1 MRMICTLILTSLL
14 TITLPVHAQEGKES
28 ADPVVYKVEFSIH
41 DGGDATAKAGR
52 HYTMVVD
59 TTGKGTFRVG
69 ERVPYATGSFQPG
82 AGGASGPLA
91 TQYTYLDTGVNID
104 CRLRNLNGTITLS
117 ADIDIST
124 ISPRDKAS
132 PINPPNP
139 TVAQIRMAGV
149 SAVVSLGKPALVG
162 SIDDPVTGRRFDV
175 DVTVTKAN

>member
-1 MRMICTLILTSLL
+1 MPTVSLFEQHHRAG
-14 TITLPVHAQEGKES
+14 PSFYQEAHRGES
-28 ADPVVYKVEFSIH
+28 MVPFGGGSTT
-41 DGGDATAKAGR
+41 DGGWLRGDACDPKGAKGR
-52 HYTMVVD
+52 
-59 TTGKGTFRVG
+59 FSVG
-69 ERVPYATGSFQPG
+69 DKVAYATNSFQPG
-82 AGGASGPLA
+82 VGGASAQLA